1 MPFALVVVEGSCP
14 VCRHNNG
21 TLYLYIRYEPLPVIG
36 CYIFVH
42 DAEYCL
48 TTRNYMTPRICSRAM
63 WGQVA
68 ALVGAS
74 GHDDSDPLEEGHL
87 PQSRRV

>member
-1 MPFALVVVEGSCP
+1 MSFAVVVVEGACP

-21 TLYLYIRYEPLPVIG
+21 TLYLYIRYEPLTVVA

-48 TTRNYMTPRICSRAM
+48 TSGNYMLPRICSRAM
-63 WGQVA
+63 WNQLA
-68 ALVGAS
+68 LSDLLVGAS
-74 GHDDSDPLEEGHL
+74 GHDDSDPLEEYY
-87 PQSRRV
+87 